1 MSGLNNKRNIDNQL
15 NQFMN
20 TNIEKENLNEKKI
33 SLSQQKHISNNI
45 IQRAQYFGYRN
56 NRNMPLIDQSINS
69 NYNS

>member
-1 MSGLNNKRNIDNQL
+1 
-15 NQFMN
+15 MN

-45 IQRAQYFGYRN
+45 NQRAQYFGYRN